1 MNPVILL
8 GVFLGGGLGSLAR
21 HFSLLLSKIWFGD
34 DFPYGTLFVNVLG
47 CFLIGALMEI
57 FALKVSQPA
66 RVQALLVTGFL
77 GGFTTFS
84 SFSLDVFKLV
94 DTHQAMAAAAYV
106 AASVFL
112 SLIAVFAAAHLF
124 RTILWHG

>member
-1 MNPVILL
+1 MNPIIL
-8 GVFLGGGLGSLAR
+8 GAVFLGGGLGSLMR
-21 HFSLLLSKIWFGD
+21 HFSILMAKNLFGD
-34 DFPYGTLFVNVLG
+34 GFPYGTLFVNVLG
-47 CFLIGALMEI
+47 SFIIGALMEL
-57 FALKVSQPA
+57 FALKFNSPI

-94 DTHQAMAAAAYV
+94 DTHQQLAAAAYV

-112 SLIAVFAAAHLF
+112 SLMAVFAAAHLF
-124 RTILWHG
+124 RAIL